1 MFDFLRV
8 SCAFLVFTALSY
20 PAEPAVAMRVAD
32 QERVSPDAKG
42 AEKPA
47 AIGGGTGFAQAGQKN
62 DWNTSSQWLYDSFAS
77 RFADRSGD
85 YQTAIK
91 MMFKVARQSKQYDA
105 YRYSFN
111 LAIDVLAFAQAE
123 KIARDWRDQFPRD
136 DQAWLAL
143 IRVYLMD
150 NRQAQ
155 AYREIRTLLDVD
167 AGPRKIAQIARLL
180 VYLQEGR
187 QQLAILKKLSE
198 RFPKNPYLYYYLG
211 LMAREQGEVTEA
223 IGAFDRA
230 LRLDRNW
237 RQLEMIQ
244 ARTLADV
251 GRLREAREIMDTLQQ
266 RYPDDPEL
274 ISAEIDMLV
283 DHCQWAAALSLAER
297 WAKLDPQDDRIG
309 QLIAWLYASS
319 GAYEAARSA
328 YQDLRAN
335 GSIDQDQYR
344 FQVAQAAVSV
354 GKYQAA
360 VALLSEI
367 SAHSTLYMRARQQ
380 IAFTAFLQKD
390 VPKALGAFAAL
401 RERFPEYALEM
412 YLVEVSHLDRLGA
425 HQEAAQILDEALG
438 QYPNQVDILYAL
450 AAHQESI
457 GKIADAEQ
465 TYRNIL
471 ALDPANIDA
480 LNAYG
485 YMLLNA
491 TKRKQEAEKM
501 IREAI
506 AQYPDSPA
514 MQDSYAWMLYLKHQ
528 PREALIWLQRAYS
541 AYRKGEIATH
551 YVEVL
556 YANGNKKLAQEVYG
570 YERRRQPEN
579 TDLRDTGRRLGL
591 DRNP

>member
-1 MFDFLRV
+1 MRGADEEGV
-8 SCAFLVFTALSY
+8 IPGVTGAKK
-20 PAEPAVAMRVAD
+20 PVAID
-32 QERVSPDAKG
+32 
-42 AEKPA
+42 
-47 AIGGGTGFAQAGQKN
+47 GGTRLVRAGENN
-62 DWNTSSQWLYDSFAS
+62 DWNTSSRWLYDSLAS

-91 MMFKVARQSKQYDA
+91 KMFKVARQSKQYDA
-105 YRYSFN
+105 YRYSFD
-111 LAIDVLAFAQAE
+111 LAIDVLAFEQAE

-136 DQAWLAL
+136 DQARLAL
-143 IRVYLMD
+143 IRAYLMD

-155 AYREIRTLLDVD
+155 AYREIEMLLGVD
-167 AGPRKIAQIARLL
+167 AGPRKIAQVARLL
-180 VYLQEGR
+180 VYLQEGK

-230 LRLDRNW
+230 LKLDGNW

-244 ARTLADV
+244 ARTLAEV
-251 GRLREAREIMDTLQQ
+251 GRLREAREIINALQQ
-266 RYPDDPEL
+266 RHPDDSEL
-274 ISAEIDMLV
+274 ISTEIDMLV
-283 DHCQWAAALSLAER
+283 DHCQWAVALSLAEK
-297 WAKLDPQDDRIG
+297 WAKLDPQDDRID

-328 YQDLRAN
+328 YHDLLAD

-344 FQVAQAAVSV
+344 FQVAQAAVLV

-360 VALLSEI
+360 VALLAEI
-367 SAHSTLYMRARQQ
+367 GADSILYMRARQQ
-380 IAFTAFLQKD
+380 IALMAFLQKD
-390 VPKALGAFAAL
+390 LPKALRAFAAL
-401 RERFPEYALEM
+401 REQFPEYALEM
-412 YLVEVSHLDRLGA
+412 YLVEVSHLDHLGA
-425 HQEAAQILDEALG
+425 HKEAGEILDEALG

-450 AAHQESI
+450 AAHQA
-457 GKIADAEQ
+457 GTGLIADAEQ

-471 ALDPANIDA
+471 VLDPANIDA

-485 YMLLNA
+485 YMLLTA
-491 TKRKQEAEKM
+491 TERRQEAAKM

-514 MQDSYAWMLYLKHQ
+514 MQDSYAWMLYLEHQ

-541 AYRKGEIATH
+541 AYRKGEIAAH